1 MRVRLWKQ
9 VLRRTELVQDKV
21 RGRSGADNA
30 PCPAL
35 AAGSELADE
44 LWRERPLDG
53 VCDEAAD
60 DGQELQAK
68 WLSTRHSG
76 SSS

>member
-1 MRVRLWKQ
+1 MRVQLWKQ
-9 VLRRTELVQDKV
+9 VLRRTELVQDEV
-21 RGRSGADNA
+21 RGWSGADNV

-68 WLSTRHSG
+68 WINTPYSG